1 LIYIGVDLGGTKI
14 KVGIVNEEGQ
24 ILSSGLI
31 DTDPSHDDKIIMRD
45 MTNEIERLIKQEGL
59 QTQDIKSIGIGVPG
73 IVDYNKGSII
83 YCTNL
88 SWYNV
93 EAVSYLKEHF
103 KIPVYIEND
112 ATVAAYA
119 ESLFGSTKEA
129 KDSVFLTIGTGIGG
143 GIIIN
148 KQIIRGAH
156 GAGSEIGHM
165 VIGENFYD
173 CNCGRNGCFET
184 LASATA
190 MIKYALHKMDT
201 DYPDSSLKKILA
213 VNGQLEAKDIFDQS
227 ELGDALAI
235 ETVHRTAKYMAI
247 GIANIYNILDPEII
261 AIGGGVSKAG
271 DSFFDMIRS
280 KVKKM
285 TLISNGSIDYG
296 KIVRAKLGN
305 DAGIVGAAFLSKQ
318 A

>member
-1 LIYIGVDLGGTKI
+1 MYIGVDLGGTKI
-14 KVGIVNEEGQ
+14 KIGMVNEGGK
-24 ILSSGLI
+24 IVSSGII

-45 MTNEIERLIKQEGL
+45 MTAEIDRLIKQEGL
-59 QTQDIKSIGIGVPG
+59 QVKDIKSIGIGVPG
-73 IVDYNKGSII
+73 LVDYEKGNII

-88 SWYNV
+88 SWYNI

-103 KIPVYIEND
+103 NIPVYIEND

-119 ESLFGSTKEA
+119 ESLFGSTKGA
-129 KDSVFLTIGTGIGG
+129 RDSVFLTIGTGIGG

-148 KQIIRGAH
+148 RQVIRGAH

-190 MIKYALHKMDT
+190 MIKYALRKMNT
-201 DYPDSSLKKILA
+201 DYPDSSLKKIFIE
-213 VNGQLEAKDIFDQS
+213 NGNLEAKNIFDQAV
-227 ELGDALAI
+227 LGDALAV
-235 ETVHRTAKYMAI
+235 ETVNRTAKYMAI
-247 GIANIYNILDPEII
+247 GITNIYNMLDPEII

-271 DSFFDMIRS
+271 DSFFDLIRNN
-280 KVKKM
+280 VNKM
-285 TLISNGSIDYG
+285 TLVDSDSIEYG
-296 KIVRAKLGN
+296 KIVRAELGN
-305 DAGIVGAAFLSKQ
+305 DAGIIGAAFLSKQ
-318 A
+318 S

>member
-1 LIYIGVDLGGTKI
+1 MYIGVDLGGTKI
-14 KVGIVNEEGQ
+14 KIGIVNEEGQ
-24 ILSSGLI
+24 IIGSGII
-31 DTDPSHDDKIIMRD
+31 DTDPSHNDKIIMRD
-45 MTNEIERLIKQEGL
+45 MTEEISRLIKQEGL
-59 QTQDIKSIGIGVPG
+59 QIQDIKSIGIGVPG
-73 IVDYNKGSII
+73 LVDYNKGSII

-93 EAVSYLKEHF
+93 EAVSYLREHF
-103 KIPVYIEND
+103 NIPVYIEND

-190 MIKYALHKMDT
+190 MIKYALHKMNT
-201 DYPDSSLKKILA
+201 DYPNSSLRSIFER
-213 VNGQLEAKDIFDQS
+213 NGQLEAKDIFDQAERRD
-227 ELGDALAI
+227 ELAV
-235 ETVHRTAKYMAI
+235 ETVHRTARYMAI

-271 DSFFDMIRS
+271 DSFFDLIRS
-280 KVKKM
+280 KVKTM
-285 TLISNGSIDYG
+285 TLVDSENINYG
-296 KIVRAKLGN
+296 RIVRAELGN

>member
-1 LIYIGVDLGGTKI
+1 MYIGVDLGGTKI

-24 ILSSGLI
+24 IIGSGI
-31 DTDPSHDDKIIMRD
+31 INTDPSHNDKIIMRD
-45 MTNEIERLIKQEGL
+45 MTKEIDRLIKQEGL
-59 QTQDIKSIGIGVPG
+59 QIQDIKSIGIGVPG
-73 IVDYNKGSII
+73 LVDYEKGSII

-93 EAVSYLKEHF
+93 EAVSYLKDHF
-103 KIPVYIEND
+103 NIPVYIEND

-190 MIKYALHKMDT
+190 MIKYALYKMDA
-201 DYPDSSLKKILA
+201 DYPNSSLKELFEK
-213 VNGQLEAKDIFDQS
+213 NGQLEAKDIFDQ
-227 ELGDALAI
+227 EAQGDALAI

-271 DSFFDMIRS
+271 DSFFDLIRS
-280 KVKKM
+280 KVSKM
-285 TLISNGSIDYG
+285 TLVSNDSIDYG
-296 KIVRAKLGN
+296 KIVRAELGN

>member
-1 LIYIGVDLGGTKI
+1 MYIGVDLGGTKI
-14 KVGIVNEEGQ
+14 KIGMVNEEGQ
-24 ILSSGLI
+24 IVSSGII
-31 DTDPSHDDKIIMRD
+31 DTNPSHDDKIIMRD
-45 MTNEIERLIKQEGL
+45 MTVEIERLIRQKGL
-59 QTQDIKSIGIGVPG
+59 QLNDIKSIGIGVPG
-73 IVDYNKGSII
+73 LVDYEKGSII

-93 EAVSYLKEHF
+93 EAVNFLKEHF
-103 KIPVYIEND
+103 NIPVYIEND

-190 MIKYALHKMDT
+190 MIKYALHKMNT
-201 DYPDSSLKKILA
+201 DYPDSSLKSIYSK
-213 VNGQLEAKDIFDQS
+213 NCQLEAKDIFDQAVL
-227 ELGDALAI
+227 EDPLAI

-247 GIANIYNILDPEII
+247 GIVNIYNILDPEII

-271 DSFFDMIRS
+271 DSFFDLVRS
-280 KVKKM
+280 NVKKM
-285 TLISNGSIDYG
+285 TLVDSDSIDYG
-296 KIVRAKLGN
+296 KIVRAELGN
-305 DAGIVGAAFLSKQ
+305 EAGIIGAAFLSKQ

>member
-1 LIYIGVDLGGTKI
+1 MYIGVDLGGTKI
-14 KVGIVNEEGQ
+14 KIGMVNEGGKIVN
-24 ILSSGLI
+24 SGII
-31 DTDPSHDDKIIMRD
+31 DTDPSHDDKIIMKD
-45 MTNEIERLIKQEGL
+45 MTAEIDRLIKQEGL
-59 QTQDIKSIGIGVPG
+59 QVKDIKSIGIGVPG
-73 IVDYNKGSII
+73 LVDYEKGNII

-88 SWYNV
+88 SWYNI

-103 KIPVYIEND
+103 NIPVYIEND

-119 ESLFGSTKEA
+119 ESLFGSTKGA
-129 KDSVFLTIGTGIGG
+129 RDSVFLTIGTGIGG

-190 MIKYALHKMDT
+190 MIKYALHKMKA
-201 DYPDSSLKKILA
+201 DYPDSSLKKIFIEA
-213 VNGQLEAKDIFDQS
+213 GNLEAKDIFDQAVQGD
-227 ELGDALAI
+227 ELAV
-235 ETVHRTAKYMAI
+235 ETVNRTAKYLAI
-247 GIANIYNILDPEII
+247 GIANIYNMLDPEII

-271 DSFFDMIRS
+271 DSFFDLIRNN
-280 KVKKM
+280 VKKM
-285 TLISNGSIDYG
+285 TLVDSESIDYG
-296 KIVRAKLGN
+296 KIVRAELGN
-305 DAGIVGAAFLSKQ
+305 DAGIIGAAFLSKQ
-318 A
+318 S

>member
-1 LIYIGVDLGGTKI
+1 MYIGVDLGGTKI
-14 KVGIVNEEGQ
+14 KIGIVNEEGQ
-24 ILSSGLI
+24 IISSGLI
-31 DTDPSHDDKIIMRD
+31 NTDPTHDDKIILQD
-45 MTNEIERLIKQEGL
+45 MTEEIDRLIKQEGL
-59 QTQDIKSIGIGVPG
+59 QTKDIKSIGIGVPG
-73 IVDYNKGSII
+73 LVDYEKGSII

-93 EAVSYLKEHF
+93 EAVSYLKRHF
-103 KIPVYIEND
+103 NMPVYIDND

-148 KQIIRGAH
+148 NQIIRGAH

-165 VIGENFYD
+165 IIGENFYN

-190 MIKYALHKMDT
+190 MIKYALHKINS
-201 DYPDSSLKKILA
+201 DYTKSSLQNIFEK
-213 VNGQLEAKDIFDQS
+213 NGQLEAKDIFDQATI
-227 ELGDALAI
+227 GDSLAI

-247 GIANIYNILDPEII
+247 GITNIYNILDPEII

-271 DSFFDMIRS
+271 DGFFDLIRS
-280 KVKKM
+280 NVKKM
-285 TLISNGSIDYG
+285 TFVSSDSIDYG
-296 KIVRAKLGN
+296 KIVRAELGN
-305 DAGIVGAAFLSKQ
+305 DAGIIGAAFLSKQ

>member
-1 LIYIGVDLGGTKI
+1 MYIGVDLGGTKI
-14 KVGIVNEEGQ
+14 KIGMVNEEGQ
-24 ILSSGLI
+24 IVRSGII
-31 DTDPSHDDKIIMRD
+31 DTDPSHDDKAILRD
-45 MTNEIERLIKQEGL
+45 MTVEIERLIKQEGL
-59 QTQDIKSIGIGVPG
+59 KLTDIKSIGIGVPG
-73 IVDYNKGSII
+73 LVDYEKGSII

-93 EAVSYLKEHF
+93 EAVSFLKAHF
-103 KIPVYIEND
+103 NIPVYIEND

-129 KDSVFLTIGTGIGG
+129 RDSVFLTIGTGIGG

-190 MIKYALHKMDT
+190 MIKYALHKMNT
-201 DYPDSSLKKILA
+201 ANADSSLKKIYEQD
-213 VNGQLEAKDIFDQS
+213 GQLEAKDIFDQAA
-227 ELGDALAI
+227 LGDPLAI

-271 DSFFDMIRS
+271 DGFFDLVRS
-280 KVKKM
+280 NVSKM
-285 TLISNGSIDYG
+285 TLVDSDSIDYG
-296 KIVRAKLGN
+296 KIVRAELGN
-305 DAGIVGAAFLSKQ
+305 EAGIIGAAFLSKQ

>member
-1 LIYIGVDLGGTKI
+1 MYIGVDLGGTKI
-14 KVGIVNEEGQ
+14 KIGMVNEEGQ
-24 ILSSGLI
+24 IVSSGTI
-31 DTDPSHDDKIIMRD
+31 DTDASHDDKIIMRD
-45 MTNEIERLIKQEGL
+45 MTVEIDRLIKQEGL
-59 QTQDIKSIGIGVPG
+59 QVKDIKSIGIGVPG
-73 IVDYNKGSII
+73 LVDYEKGSII

-88 SWYNV
+88 SWYNI
-93 EAVSYLKEHF
+93 EAVSYLKKHF
-103 KIPVYIEND
+103 NVPVFIEND

-148 KQIIRGAH
+148 NQIIRGAH

-190 MIKYALHKMDT
+190 MIKYALHKMNT
-201 DYPDSSLKKILA
+201 DYTDSSLKKIFEE
-213 VNGQLEAKDIFDQS
+213 NKQLEAKDIFDQAA
-227 ELGDALAI
+227 LGDPLAL
-235 ETVHRTAKYMAI
+235 ETVNRTAKYMAI
-247 GIANIYNILDPEII
+247 GIANIYNILDPEIV

-271 DSFFDMIRS
+271 DSFFDLIRRNVS
-280 KVKKM
+280 KM
-285 TLISNGSIDYG
+285 TLVDSESINYG
-296 KIVRAKLGN
+296 KIVRADLGN
-305 DAGIVGAAFLSKQ
+305 DAGIIGSAFLSKQ

>member
-1 LIYIGVDLGGTKI
+1 MYIGVDLGGTKI
-14 KVGIVNEEGQ
+14 KIGMVNEQGQ
-24 ILSSGLI
+24 IVRSGII
-31 DTDPSHDDKIIMRD
+31 DTDPSHNDKIIMRD
-45 MTNEIERLIKQEGL
+45 MTVEIERLIKEEGL
-59 QTQDIKSIGIGVPG
+59 QIKDIKAIGIGVPG
-73 IVDYNKGSII
+73 IVDYEKGSII

-93 EAVSYLKEHF
+93 EAVTYLKEHF
-103 KIPVYIEND
+103 NIPVYIEND

-129 KDSVFLTIGTGIGG
+129 RDSVFLTIGTGIGG
-143 GIIIN
+143 GIIID

-190 MIKYALHKMDT
+190 MIKYAMHKMKDHGAA
-201 DYPDSSLKKILA
+201 SSLQDIYRK
-213 VNGQLEAKDIFDQS
+213 NGQLEAKDIFDQAL
-227 ELGDALAI
+227 LGDALAL
-235 ETVHRTAKYMAI
+235 ETVHRTARYMAV
-247 GIANIYNILDPEII
+247 GIANVYNILDPEII

-271 DSFFDMIRS
+271 DWFFDLVRE
-280 KVKKM
+280 KVKGM
-285 TLISNGSIDYG
+285 TLVDSDTIDYG
-296 KIVRAKLGN
+296 KIVRAELGN
-305 DAGIVGAAFLSKQ
+305 EAGIVGAAFLSKQ

>member
-1 LIYIGVDLGGTKI
+1 MYIGVDLGGTKI
-14 KVGIVNEEGQ
+14 KIGMVDEKGRIV
-24 ILSSGLI
+24 SSGSI
-31 DTDPSHDDKIIMRD
+31 DTDPSHDDKVILKD
-45 MTNEIERLIKQEGL
+45 MTVEIERLIKQQGL
-59 QTQDIKSIGIGVPG
+59 QINDIKSIGIGVPG
-73 IVDYNKGSII
+73 IVDYEKGTII

-93 EAVSYLKEHF
+93 EAVKYLKKHF
-103 KIPVYIEND
+103 NIPVYIEND

-190 MIKYALHKMDT
+190 MIKYALHEMKI
-201 DYPDSSLKKILA
+201 DYPNSSLREIFAK
-213 VNGQLEAKDIFDQS
+213 NGQLEAKDIFDQA
-227 ELGDALAI
+227 ELGDELAV
-235 ETVHRTAKYMAI
+235 ETVNRTAKYMAI

-271 DSFFDMIRS
+271 DSFFDLVRS
-280 KVKKM
+280 YVKKM
-285 TLISNGSIDYG
+285 TLVDCDSVKYG
-296 KIVRAKLGN
+296 EIVRAELGN
-305 DAGIVGAAFLSKQ
+305 EAGIVGAAFLSRQ

>member
-1 LIYIGVDLGGTKI
+1 MYIGVDLGGTKI
-14 KVGIVNEEGQ
+14 KIGMVNEEGQ
-24 ILSSGLI
+24 IVNSGII
-31 DTDPSHDDKIIMRD
+31 DTDPSHDDKVILRD
-45 MTNEIERLIKQEGL
+45 MTAEIERLIKHEGL
-59 QTQDIKSIGIGVPG
+59 QFQDIRSIGIGVPG
-73 IVDYNKGSII
+73 LVDYEKGTII

-93 EAVSYLKEHF
+93 EAVNYLKEHF
-103 KIPVYIEND
+103 NIPVYIEND

-156 GAGSEIGHM
+156 GAGSEIGHT

-190 MIKYALHKMDT
+190 MIKYALHKMNTSDAV
-201 DYPDSSLKKILA
+201 SSLQRIYIEK
-213 VNGQLEAKDIFDQS
+213 GQLEAKDIFDHAAM
-227 ELGDALAI
+227 GDALAI
-235 ETVHRTAKYMAI
+235 ETVNRTAKYLAI

-271 DSFFDMIRS
+271 DSFFDLVRNM
-280 KVKKM
+280 VGKM
-285 TLISNGSIDYG
+285 TLVDSNSIKYGS
-296 KIVRAKLGN
+296 IVRAELGN
-305 DAGIVGAAFLSKQ
+305 EAGIIGAAFLSKQ

>member
-1 LIYIGVDLGGTKI
+1 MYIGVDLGGTKI

-24 ILSSGLI
+24 IVSSGI
-31 DTDPSHDDKIIMRD
+31 INTDPSHNDKVIMKD
-45 MTNEIERLIKQEGL
+45 MTAEIDRLIKGEGL
-59 QTQDIKSIGIGVPG
+59 QRQDIKSIGIGVPG
-73 IVDYNKGSII
+73 LVDYEKGSII

-103 KIPVYIEND
+103 NIPVYIEND

-148 KQIIRGAH
+148 NQIIRGAH

-190 MIKYALHKMDT
+190 MIKYALHKMST
-201 DYPDSSLKKILA
+201 DYPNSSLQKISEKS
-213 VNGQLEAKDIFDQS
+213 GHLEAKDIFDQAK
-227 ELGDALAI
+227 LGDPLAI
-235 ETVHRTAKYMAI
+235 ETVNRTAKYMAI

-271 DSFFDMIRS
+271 DSFFDLIRS
-280 KVKKM
+280 NVKKM
-285 TLISNGSIDYG
+285 TLVSSDSIDYG
-296 KIVRAKLGN
+296 KIVRADLGN
-305 DAGIVGAAFLSKQ
+305 DAGIIGAAFLSKQ

>member
-1 LIYIGVDLGGTKI
+1 MYIGVDLGGTKI
-14 KVGIVNEEGQ
+14 KIGMVNEAGQ
-24 ILSSGLI
+24 IVSSGII
-31 DTDPSHDDKIIMRD
+31 DTDPSHDDKVIMRD
-45 MTNEIERLIKQEGL
+45 MTVEIERLIKQQGL
-59 QTQDIKSIGIGVPG
+59 QLKDIKSIGIGVPG
-73 IVDYNKGSII
+73 LVDYEKGSII

-93 EAVSYLKEHF
+93 EAVNYLKQHF
-103 KIPVYIEND
+103 NIPVYIEND

-119 ESLFGSTKEA
+119 ESLFGSTKDA

-156 GAGSEIGHM
+156 GAGSEIGHT

-190 MIKYALHKMDT
+190 MIKYALHKMNT
-201 DYPDSSLKKILA
+201 DEVVSSLQRIYIEK
-213 VNGQLEAKDIFDQS
+213 GQLEAKDIFDHAAM
-227 ELGDALAI
+227 GDALAI
-235 ETVHRTAKYMAI
+235 ETVQRTAKYLAI

-271 DSFFDMIRS
+271 DSFFDLVRS
-280 KVKKM
+280 MVKKM
-285 TLISNGSIDYG
+285 TLVDSESIKYG
-296 KIVRAKLGN
+296 EIVRAELGN
-305 DAGIVGAAFLSKQ
+305 DAGIIGAAFLSKQ

>member
-1 LIYIGVDLGGTKI
+1 MYIGVDLGGTKI
-14 KVGIVNEEGQ
+14 KIGMVNEGGK
-24 ILSSGLI
+24 IVSSGII
-31 DTDPSHDDKIIMRD
+31 DTDPSHDDKIIMKD
-45 MTNEIERLIKQEGL
+45 MTAEIDRLIKQEGL
-59 QTQDIKSIGIGVPG
+59 QVKDIKSIGIGVPG
-73 IVDYNKGSII
+73 LVDYEKGNII

-88 SWYNV
+88 SWYNI

-119 ESLFGSTKEA
+119 ESLFGSTKGA
-129 KDSVFLTIGTGIGG
+129 RDSVFLTIGTGIGG

-190 MIKYALHKMDT
+190 MIKYALHKMNA
-201 DYPDSSLKKILA
+201 DYPDSSLKKIFIEA
-213 VNGQLEAKDIFDQS
+213 GNLEAKDIFDQAVQGD
-227 ELGDALAI
+227 ELAV
-235 ETVHRTAKYMAI
+235 ETVNRTAKYMAI

-271 DSFFDMIRS
+271 DSFFDLIRNN
-280 KVKKM
+280 VKKM
-285 TLISNGSIDYG
+285 TLVDSESIDYG
-296 KIVRAKLGN
+296 KIVRAELGN
-305 DAGIVGAAFLSKQ
+305 DAGIIGAAFLSKQ
-318 A
+318 S

>member
-1 LIYIGVDLGGTKI
+1 MYIGVDLGGTKI
-14 KVGIVNEEGQ
+14 KIGLVNEEGK
-24 ILSSGLI
+24 IVRSGII
-31 DTDPSHDDKIIMRD
+31 DTDPSHDDKTIMRD
-45 MTNEIERLIKQEGL
+45 MTVEIESLIAKEGL
-59 QTQDIKSIGIGVPG
+59 QGKDIKSIGIGVPG
-73 IVDYNKGSII
+73 LVDYKKGSII

-93 EAVSYLKEHF
+93 EAVNYLKEHF
-103 KIPVYIEND
+103 NVPVYIEND

-129 KDSVFLTIGTGIGG
+129 RDSVFLTIGTGIGG

-148 KQIIRGAH
+148 KEIIRGAH
-156 GAGSEIGHM
+156 GAGSEIGHT

-190 MIKYALHKMDT
+190 MIKYALHKMNSSDMV
-201 DYPDSSLKKILA
+201 SSLQRIYIEK
-213 VNGQLEAKDIFDQS
+213 GQLEAKDIFEHAD
-227 ELGDALAI
+227 LGDALAI
-235 ETVHRTAKYMAI
+235 ETVQRTAKYMAI
-247 GIANIYNILDPEII
+247 GIANIYNMLDPEII

-271 DSFFDMIRS
+271 DSFFDLVRS
-280 KVKKM
+280 KVKGM
-285 TLISNGSIDYG
+285 TLVDSDSIEYG
-296 KIVRAKLGN
+296 KIVRAQLGN
-305 DAGIVGAAFLSKQ
+305 DAGIIGAAFLSKQ

>member
-1 LIYIGVDLGGTKI
+1 MYIGVDLGGTKI
-14 KVGIVNEEGQ
+14 KIGMVNEEGK
-24 ILSSGLI
+24 IVRSGII

-45 MTNEIERLIKQEGL
+45 MTVEIERLIATEGL
-59 QTQDIKSIGIGVPG
+59 QVKDIKSIGIGVPG
-73 IVDYNKGSII
+73 LVDYKKGSII

-93 EAVSYLKEHF
+93 EAVNYLKEHF
-103 KIPVYIEND
+103 SVPVYIEND

-129 KDSVFLTIGTGIGG
+129 RDSVFLTIGTGIGG

-148 KQIIRGAH
+148 KEIIRGAH
-156 GAGSEIGHM
+156 GAGSEIGHT

-190 MIKYALHKMDT
+190 MIKYALHKMNSSDMV
-201 DYPDSSLKKILA
+201 SSLQRIYIEK
-213 VNGQLEAKDIFDQS
+213 GQLEAKDIFEHAD
-227 ELGDALAI
+227 LGDALAM
-235 ETVHRTAKYMAI
+235 ETVQRTAKYMAI
-247 GIANIYNILDPEII
+247 GIANIYNMLDPEIV

-271 DSFFDMIRS
+271 DSFFDLVRS
-280 KVKKM
+280 KVKTM
-285 TLISNGSIDYG
+285 TLVDSDSIEYG
-296 KIVRAKLGN
+296 KIVRAQLGN
-305 DAGIVGAAFLSKQ
+305 DAGIIGAAFLSKQ

>member
-1 LIYIGVDLGGTKI
+1 MYIGVDLGGTKI
-14 KVGIVNEEGQ
+14 KIGIVNEEGQ
-24 ILSSGLI
+24 IIGSGII
-31 DTDPSHDDKIIMRD
+31 DTDPSHNDKIIMRD
-45 MTNEIERLIKQEGL
+45 MTEEISRLIKQEGL
-59 QTQDIKSIGIGVPG
+59 QIQDIKSIGIGVPG
-73 IVDYNKGSII
+73 LVDYNKGSII

-93 EAVSYLKEHF
+93 EAVSYLREHF
-103 KIPVYIEND
+103 NIPVYIEND

-190 MIKYALHKMDT
+190 MIKYALHKMNT
-201 DYPDSSLKKILA
+201 DYPNSSLRSIFEK
-213 VNGQLEAKDIFDQS
+213 NGQLEAKDIFDQAERRD
-227 ELGDALAI
+227 ELAV
-235 ETVHRTAKYMAI
+235 ETVHRTARYMAI

-271 DSFFDMIRS
+271 DSFFDLIRS
-280 KVKKM
+280 KVKTM
-285 TLISNGSIDYG
+285 TLVDSENINYG
-296 KIVRAKLGN
+296 RIVRAELGN

>member
-1 LIYIGVDLGGTKI
+1 MYIGVDLGGTKI

-24 ILSSGLI
+24 IVSSGI
-31 DTDPSHDDKIIMRD
+31 INTNSSHNDKIIMQD
-45 MTNEIERLIKQEGL
+45 MTAEIDRLIKQEGL
-59 QTQDIKSIGIGVPG
+59 QRQDIKSIGIGVPG
-73 IVDYNKGSII
+73 LVDYEKGSII

-103 KIPVYIEND
+103 NIPVYIEND

-148 KQIIRGAH
+148 NQIIRGAH

-190 MIKYALHKMDT
+190 MIKYALYKMST
-201 DYPDSSLKKILA
+201 DYPNSSLQKISEKS
-213 VNGQLEAKDIFDQS
+213 GQLEAKDIFDQDI
-227 ELGDALAI
+227 LGDPLAK
-235 ETVHRTAKYMAI
+235 ETVQRTAKYMAI
-247 GIANIYNILDPEII
+247 GIANIYNVLDPEVI

-271 DSFFDMIRS
+271 DSFFDLIRS
-280 KVKKM
+280 NVNKM
-285 TLISNGSIDYG
+285 TLVSSDSINYG
-296 KIVRAKLGN
+296 KIVRADLGN
-305 DAGIVGAAFLSKQ
+305 DAGIIGAAFLSKQ

>member
-1 LIYIGVDLGGTKI
+1 MYIGVDLGGTKI
-14 KVGIVNEEGQ
+14 KIGIVNEEGQ
-24 ILSSGLI
+24 IVSSGI
-31 DTDPSHDDKIIMRD
+31 INTDPSHNDKIIMRD
-45 MTNEIERLIKQEGL
+45 MTEEIDRLIKQEGL
-59 QTQDIKSIGIGVPG
+59 QTIDIKSIGIGVPG
-73 IVDYNKGSII
+73 LVDYEKGSII

-103 KIPVYIEND
+103 NIPVYIEND

-190 MIKYALHKMDT
+190 MIKYALHKIAT
-201 DYPDSSLKKILA
+201 DYPNSSLKGLFEK
-213 VNGQLEAKDIFDQS
+213 NGQLEAKDIFDQAA
-227 ELGDALAI
+227 LGDPLAT

-271 DSFFDMIRS
+271 DSFFDLIRS

-285 TLISNGSIDYG
+285 TLVDSESIDYG
-296 KIVRAKLGN
+296 KIVRAELGN

>member
-1 LIYIGVDLGGTKI
+1 MYIGVDLGGTKI
-14 KVGIVNEEGQ
+14 KIGMVDEDGRIVTSGI
-24 ILSSGLI
+24 I
-31 DTDPSHDDKIIMRD
+31 DTDPSHDDKVIMKD
-45 MTNEIERLIKQEGL
+45 MTVEIERLIKQQGL
-59 QTQDIKSIGIGVPG
+59 QVKDIKSIGIGVPG
-73 IVDYNKGSII
+73 LVDYEKGSII

-93 EAVSYLKEHF
+93 EAVTYLKEHF
-103 KIPVYIEND
+103 NIPVHIEND

-119 ESLFGSTKEA
+119 ESLFGSTKSA

-143 GIIIN
+143 GIIID
-148 KQIIRGAH
+148 KQIIRGSH

-190 MIKYALHKMDT
+190 MIKYALHKMNGKET
-201 DYPDSSLKKILA
+201 VSSLQKIYIEK
-213 VNGQLEAKDIFDQS
+213 GQLEAKDIFEQAA
-227 ELGDALAI
+227 LGDELSI
-235 ETVHRTAKYMAI
+235 ETVERMTKYMAI

-271 DSFFDMIRS
+271 DNFFDMVRS

-285 TLISNGSIDYG
+285 TLVDSDSIDYG
-296 KIVRAKLGN
+296 KIVRAELGN
-305 DAGIVGAAFLSKQ
+305 DAGIIGAAFLSKQ

>member
-1 LIYIGVDLGGTKI
+1 MYIGVDLGGTKI
-14 KVGIVNEEGQ
+14 KIGMVDEEGQ
-24 ILSSGLI
+24 IVSSGLI
-31 DTDPSHDDKIIMRD
+31 DTDPSHDDKVIMKD
-45 MTNEIERLIKQEGL
+45 MTVEIERLIKQEGMQL
-59 QTQDIKSIGIGVPG
+59 QDIKSIGIGVPG
-73 IVDYNKGSII
+73 LVDYQKGSII

-93 EAVSYLKEHF
+93 EAVNYLKEHF

-156 GAGSEIGHM
+156 GAGSEIGHT

-190 MIKYALHKMDT
+190 MIKYALHKMNT
-201 DYPDSSLKKILA
+201 NAEVSSLQRAYIEK
-213 VNGQLEAKDIFDQS
+213 GQLEAKDIFDHAAM
-227 ELGDALAI
+227 GDALSI
-235 ETVHRTAKYMAI
+235 ETVDRTAKYLAI

-271 DSFFDMIRS
+271 DSFFDLVRS

-285 TLISNGSIDYG
+285 TLVDSDNIKYG
-296 KIVRAKLGN
+296 EIVRAELGN
-305 DAGIVGAAFLSKQ
+305 DAGIIGAAFLSKQ

>member
-1 LIYIGVDLGGTKI
+1 MYIGVDLGGTKI
-14 KVGIVNEEGQ
+14 KIGMVNEQGQ
-24 ILSSGLI
+24 IISSGMI
-31 DTDPSHDDKIIMRD
+31 DTDPSHDDKVIMKD
-45 MTNEIERLIKQEGL
+45 MTVEIERLIKQEGL
-59 QTQDIKSIGIGVPG
+59 QVKDIKSIGIGVPG
-73 IVDYNKGSII
+73 IVDYEKGSII

-93 EAVSYLKEHF
+93 EAVTYLKDHF
-103 KIPVYIEND
+103 NIPVYIEND

-129 KDSVFLTIGTGIGG
+129 RDSVFLTIGTGIGG
-143 GIIIN
+143 GIIID
-148 KQIIRGAH
+148 KKIIRGAH

-190 MIKYALHKMDT
+190 MIKYAMHKMNAHGAA
-201 DYPDSSLKKILA
+201 SSLQEIVKK
-213 VNGQLEAKDIFDQS
+213 NGQLEAKDIFDQAL
-227 ELGDALAI
+227 LGDELAL
-235 ETVHRTAKYMAI
+235 ETVHRTAKYMAV
-247 GIANIYNILDPEII
+247 GIANVYNILDPEII

-271 DSFFDMIRS
+271 DWFFDMVRE
-280 KVKKM
+280 KVKGM
-285 TLISNGSIDYG
+285 TLVDSDSVDYG
-296 KIVRAKLGN
+296 KIVRAELGN
-305 DAGIVGAAFLSKQ
+305 EAGIVGAAFLSKQ